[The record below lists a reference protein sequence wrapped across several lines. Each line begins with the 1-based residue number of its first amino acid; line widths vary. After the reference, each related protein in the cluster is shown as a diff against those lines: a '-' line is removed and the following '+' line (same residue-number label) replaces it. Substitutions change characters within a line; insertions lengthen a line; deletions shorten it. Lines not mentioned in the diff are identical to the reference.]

1 MSGYM
6 KSFGE
11 SNDELLKIY
20 IAKSTLKSAIASRKN
35 LTANRSI
42 TKTI

>member
-1 MSGYM
+1 MSGCL

-11 SNDELLKIY
+11 TNDELLKIY
-20 IAKSTLKSAIASRKN
+20 IAKSSLKSAIASRKN
-35 LTANRSI
+35 LTANRST